1 MIRLYS
7 HEKNENRKKR
17 KEKKSLELRRGNER
31 GFLDRQKYLGLDAK
45 SSRLIFW
52 REINLA
58 GVVKLDPMGLPKW
71 VVGPCPSGPALKIR
85 PWDVLGDTFF
95 EIYVKN

>member
-1 MIRLYS
+1 MVGKKRG
-7 HEKNENRKKR
+7 KKR
-17 KEKKSLELRRGNER
+17 KEKSLKFRRGNER
-31 GFLDRQKYLGLDAK
+31 GFFDTQKSLGLDAK
-45 SSRLIFW
+45 RSRLIFW

-71 VVGPCPSGPALKIR
+71 VVGPRPSGPALKIR